1 VYALLY
7 YFLQLYI
14 LFSQSIRVLFR
25 KWLGFRIILLYSLHY
40 FSLPL
45 LNQLMPFWSKT
56 QTGHGIT
63 RQYMQL
69 LDWDLH
75 PIFKR
80 LKPYVQE
87 RSTTLYLGNHD
98 CTSILEFGYT
108 NDSTWGLRQQWE
120 PAKISLLLLLTLLRS
135 VLECYFADNLL
146 LVSFRV
152 SLLVHK
158 LIGLVAWYVFNWSHN
173 IQLTKERNHAI
184 IFYFN
189 PHSHI

>member
-1 VYALLY
+1 MSSEELY
-7 YFLQLYI
+7 FNLIYKKCMHFYI
-14 LFSQSIRVLFR
+14 IFCSYMLFSQTIKALFW

-45 LNQLMPFWSKT
+45 LNQLMPFWSKS

-75 PIFKR
+75 PIPKR
-80 LKPYVQE
+80 IKSFVQK

-135 VLECYFADNLL
+135 VLECHFADNLL
-146 LVSFRV
+146 LVCFRV
-152 SLLVHK
+152 PCAQTYRAS
-158 LIGLVAWYVFNWSHN
+158 S
-173 IQLTKERNHAI
+173 I
-184 IFYFN
+184 ICV
-189 PHSHI
+189 